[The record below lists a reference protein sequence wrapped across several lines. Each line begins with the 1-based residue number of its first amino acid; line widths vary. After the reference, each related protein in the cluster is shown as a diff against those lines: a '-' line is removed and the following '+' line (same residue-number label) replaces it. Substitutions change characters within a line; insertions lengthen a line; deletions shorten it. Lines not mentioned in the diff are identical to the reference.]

1 MLEKKLF
8 KKLKAEHDIY
18 AHERGIV
25 IQSSREI
32 LKSAKRAIFAL
43 HRGDEKA
50 ADVFLHH
57 VEKDITALQKHL
69 ARDERLQF
77 EGSYQAALEEYV
89 EARTFRDYL
98 ATGSI
103 KGITIVPIA
112 FESYIAGLADVT
124 GELVRQAVLLA
135 TKSEPQK
142 IEAFHQ
148 TISDIVEQFLDVDL
162 TSKLRQKF
170 DEAKRNLKSMEQIL
184 YDLSVKR

>member
-8 KKLKAEHDIY
+8 AKLKAEHDLY
-18 AHERGIV
+18 ARERGIV
-25 IQSSREI
+25 IHTSHEI
-32 LKSAKRAIFAL
+32 LKSAKQAIFAL

-50 ADVFLHH
+50 SDVFLRHA
-57 VEKDITALQKHL
+57 EKDITALQKHL
-69 ARDERLQF
+69 ARDARLQF

-98 ATGSI
+98 VTGSI
-103 KGITIVPIA
+103 KGITIVPIS
-112 FESYIAGLADVT
+112 FESTIAGLADVT

-135 TKSEPQK
+135 TKRETGK
-142 IEAFHQ
+142 IEAYHR
-148 TISDIVEQFLDVDL
+148 TVSDIVEQFLDVDL

-170 DEAKRNLKSMEQIL
+170 DEAKRNLKRMEEIL